1 MILRSGSVQTHQ
13 PNDDR
18 TQAVDRSY
26 ENEVTKEDKIAT
38 SLNIAPAVE
47 QAREVI
53 EVKPPA
59 DDQAARDIEYSR
71 ENLYHLVERGRDALE
86 GILDLANQ
94 SQSPRAYEVAGQL
107 IKTVTD
113 TNRDLIDLQKKAK
126 DLTDKGIDP
135 RTVTNNLFVGN
146 TAELTKLIGGQA
158 RNIAKAKGRPN
169 GSTNK

>member
-1 MILRSGSVQTHQ
+1 MQTHQ
-13 PNDDR
+13 HDDL
-18 TQAVDRSY
+18 THAEDQTY
-26 ENEVTKEDKIAT
+26 ENEIKKPDNIAK

-47 QAREVI
+47 QAKQVI

-94 SQSPRAYEVAGQL
+94 SQSPRAYELAGQL
-107 IKTVTD
+107 IKTATD

-126 DLTDKGIDP
+126 DLVDKGQDP

-146 TAELTKLIGGQA
+146 TAELTKLIGGNA
-158 RNIAKAKGRPN
+158 RNVAKGKSN
-169 GSTNK
+169 GSANK